1 MQMQLAAGV
10 ARDQE
15 GKSTSRIIGLGV
27 VVLLHV
33 GLIYALVNG
42 LGKSIVDAVQV
53 PIETRILADA
63 GAPPDDVAP
72 PPPPPPFVPP
82 PPPTMAMPEIVIEQ
96 PPPTPPAPPVQQAIQ
111 KPPTVRPHPPAP
123 PHPSAPA
130 VPDSA
135 VSASPISGGRPT
147 YPPRMA
153 EQEREGRVDLVCDI
167 DAQGV
172 PTNCK
177 VTNVVGG
184 PDFAASALE
193 WMKRVRYKPR
203 IRNGLPVAE
212 PRHALNVKYN
222 MTN

>member
-1 MQMQLAAGV
+1 MQMELPASFAH
-10 ARDQE
+10 DEE
-15 GKSTSRIIGLGV
+15 GKSTSRLIGLGV

-42 LGKSIVDAVQV
+42 LGKSIVDAVQA
-53 PIETRILADA
+53 PIETRILADS
-63 GAPPDDVAP
+63 GAPPEDVAP
-72 PPPPPPFVPP
+72 PPPPPPLAPP
-82 PPPTMAMPEIVIEQ
+82 PLPTMAMPEIVIEQ
-96 PPPTPPAPPVQQAIQ
+96 PPPTPPVQPAVR
-111 KPPTVRPHPPAP
+111 KPPTTAQPHPPAA

-147 YPPRMA
+147 YPARMV
-153 EQEREGRVDLVCDI
+153 EQEREGRVDLICDI

-193 WMKRVRYKPR
+193 WMRRVRYKPR
-203 IRNGLPVAE
+203 IRNGVPVAE

-222 MTN
+222 LSN